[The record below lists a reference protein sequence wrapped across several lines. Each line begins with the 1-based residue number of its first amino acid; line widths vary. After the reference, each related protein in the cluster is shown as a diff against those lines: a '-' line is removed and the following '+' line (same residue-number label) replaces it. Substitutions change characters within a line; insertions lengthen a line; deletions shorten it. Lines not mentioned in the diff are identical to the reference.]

1 MVMKLLSRGMG
12 LFMATLVTMLVF
24 SMFVHM

>member
-1 MVMKLLSRGMG
+1 MVVKLLSQGIG
-12 LFMATLVTMLVF
+12 LFIATLVTMLVF